1 MPILPNPK
9 FRFRSREL
17 QLAQLKL
24 QQGDSLLITG
34 LRRIGKS
41 WCIKQAL
48 SGIANVDHAYLDVQK
63 FSTPA
68 ELIQAIIEVLP
79 NEHKKALTYALEK
92 LQSTPEKLLNALKQH
107 LKSAKALSLG
117 VEFTEALATDW
128 QILAESLSKL
138 GTWHDT
144 PFILALD
151 EVPFFLENML
161 DKGYSVADCKLV
173 LAFLRTWRDQG
184 VRMIMGGSVSLENML
199 LAEGI
204 PKSVLGGLDSLEIQP
219 FAAEEMASWLDELAQ
234 ERGITWWNAAHNRR
248 VCQALCDHYPFFGKY
263 AMDELAVT
271 GSAEALSD
279 CLQKFIVPGLYKD
292 FLAQFDE
299 RLGQRYAAAEAKQA
313 RRILDA
319 IARDGA
325 INISALEAMVTDP
338 AINVYSLR
346 FKLLRDDFLREN
358 HEQKLDFSLGLLR
371 NYWRQRLGL
380 RAISA

>member
-1 MPILPNPK
+1 MPLLPNPK

-17 QLAQLKL
+17 RLAQLKL
-24 QQGDSLLITG
+24 RQGDSLLITG
-34 LRRIGKS
+34 LRQIGKS

-48 SGIANVDHAYLDVQK
+48 SGITDTDYAYLDVQK
-63 FSTPA
+63 FSTPG
-68 ELIQAIIEVLP
+68 ELIQAIIEALP
-79 NEHKKALTYALEK
+79 EGRKQNLTYALEK
-92 LQSTPEKLLNALKQH
+92 LQGAPEKLINALKRH

-117 VEFTEALATDW
+117 VEFTETLEADW
-128 QILAESLSKL
+128 QILAEPLSKL
-138 GTWHDT
+138 DNWSDT

-151 EVPFFLENML
+151 EMPFFLENML

-184 VRMIMGGSVSLENML
+184 VRMVMGGSVSLENML

-204 PKSVLGGLDSLEIQP
+204 PRSVLGGLEILEVHP
-219 FAAEEMASWLDELAQ
+219 FTAEEMTHWLDELAQ
-234 ERGITWWNAAHNRR
+234 ERGMTWWNSAHNHR

-271 GSAEALSD
+271 GSAEALTD
-279 CLQKFIVPGLYKD
+279 CLQKFIVPGLHKY
-292 FLAQFDE
+292 FLSQFDE
-299 RLGQRYAAAEAKQA
+299 RLGRRYSAIEAKQA

-346 FKLLRDDFLREN
+346 FKLLRDDFLHEN

>member
-24 QQGDSLLITG
+24 RQGDSLLITG

-48 SGIANVDHAYLDVQK
+48 SGITNADYAYLDVQK

-68 ELIQAIIEVLP
+68 ELIQAIIEALP
-79 NEHKKALTYALEK
+79 NERKKTLTYALEK
-92 LQSTPEKLLNALKQH
+92 LQGAPEKLINALKKH
-107 LKSAKALSLG
+107 LKSAKAISLG
-117 VEFTEALATDW
+117 VEFTEALEVDW
-128 QILAESLSKL
+128 QMLADSLSKL
-138 GTWHDT
+138 GNWSDA

-234 ERGITWWNAAHNRR
+234 ERGMTWWNAAHNRR
-248 VCQALCDHYPFFGKY
+248 VCQTLCDHYPFFGKY

-292 FLAQFDE
+292 FLGQFDE
-299 RLGQRYAAAEAKQA
+299 RLGQRYKAAEAKQA

-346 FKLLRDDFLREN
+346 PKLLRDDFLREN

>member
-79 NEHKKALTYALEK
+79 NERKKALTYALEK

-138 GTWHDT
+138 DTWNNA

-204 PKSVLGGLDSLEIQP
+204 PKNVLGGLDSLEIQP

-234 ERGITWWNAAHNRR
+234 ERGMTWWNAAHNRR

-263 AMDELAVT
+263 AMDELAVA

-325 INISALEAMVTDP
+325 ISIGALEAMVTDP
-338 AINVYSLR
+338 VINVYSLR
-346 FKLLRDDFLREN
+346 FKLLRDDFLHEN

>member
-1 MPILPNPK
+1 M
-9 FRFRSREL
+9 
-17 QLAQLKL
+17 
-24 QQGDSLLITG
+24 
-34 LRRIGKS
+34 
-41 WCIKQAL
+41 
-48 SGIANVDHAYLDVQK
+48 
-63 FSTPA
+63 
-68 ELIQAIIEVLP
+68 
-79 NEHKKALTYALEK
+79 
-92 LQSTPEKLLNALKQH
+92 
-107 LKSAKALSLG
+107 
-117 VEFTEALATDW
+117 ATDW

-138 GTWHDT
+138 DTWNNA

-204 PKSVLGGLDSLEIQP
+204 PKNVLGGLDSLEIQP

-234 ERGITWWNAAHNRR
+234 ERGMTWWNATHNHR
-248 VCQALCDHYPFFGKY
+248 VCQALCDHYPFFGTY
-263 AMDELAVT
+263 AMDELAVA
-271 GSAEALSD
+271 GSEESLND
-279 CLQKFIVPGLYKD
+279 CLQKFVLPGLYED
-292 FLAQFDE
+292 FLSQFDE
-299 RLGQRYAAAEAKQA
+299 RLGRRYSATEAKQA

-325 INISALEAMVTDP
+325 ISIGALEAMVTDP
-338 AINVYSLR
+338 VINVYSLR
-346 FKLLRDDFLREN
+346 FKLLRDDFLHEN

-380 RAISA
+380 RAMSA

>member
-138 GTWHDT
+138 DTWNNA

-234 ERGITWWNAAHNRR
+234 ERGMTWWNAAHNRR

-263 AMDELAVT
+263 AMDELAVA

-325 INISALEAMVTDP
+325 ISIGALEAMVTDP

>member
-24 QQGDSLLITG
+24 RQGDSLLITG

-79 NEHKKALTYALEK
+79 NEHKKVLTDALEK

-138 GTWHDT
+138 DTWNNA

-161 DKGYSVADCKLV
+161 DKGYRVADCKLV

-234 ERGITWWNAAHNRR
+234 ERGMTWWNAAHNRR

-292 FLAQFDE
+292 FLGQFDE
-299 RLGQRYAAAEAKQA
+299 RLGQRYSAIETKQA

-346 FKLLRDDFLREN
+346 FKLLRDDFLHEN